1 MKCRLIIGAFAVV
14 LVTTAL
20 PLEGQLPEH
29 LRDYPLIGMRSSGDL
44 VAPYFDGW
52 YDNGDGTVTY
62 SFGFL
67 NRNTEEIV
75 DIPIG
80 ENNYVEPAEY
90 NGGQPTHFPFY
101 NRGGFH
107 GRRERGS
114 WGVTVPEGTE
124 VWWTI
129 NHAGQSYSVRGRSTS
144 MAYELSFAIAAAGS
158 QHPGIKFQNEDP
170 ESYGPE
176 GIWAD
181 RIQASVDTPV
191 TVSAMVRDRGDRYE
205 FDTPSN
211 IYPVRA
217 EFLTHQGPAPIDFD
231 RARVTVREQG
241 WGTAT
246 TQATFAEPGDYVIR
260 IRADNFRAPDSKFDN
275 MCCWSSGYVPVT
287 VR

>member
-101 NRGGFH
+101 NLVFTQCAANLRNTIIFH
-107 GRRERGS
+107 NKNEK
-114 WGVTVPEGTE
+114 TVSVPTAIFRI
-124 VWWTI
+124 I
-129 NHAGQSYSVRGRSTS
+129 NPSQDELKLLTQSPRVIFFFAASIRSTF
-144 MAYELSFAIAAAGS
+144 ME
-158 QHPGIKFQNEDP
+158 
-170 ESYGPE
+170 
-176 GIWAD
+176 
-181 RIQASVDTPV
+181 
-191 TVSAMVRDRGDRYE
+191 
-205 FDTPSN
+205 
-211 IYPVRA
+211 
-217 EFLTHQGPAPIDFD
+217 
-231 RARVTVREQG
+231 
-241 WGTAT
+241 
-246 TQATFAEPGDYVIR
+246 
-260 IRADNFRAPDSKFDN
+260 
-275 MCCWSSGYVPVT
+275 
-287 VR
+287 